1 MPSTPPASEAVA
13 SSSASIPSQPASAL
27 STLASN
33 LDASHSDIPS
43 FLNTLLAPLLPP
55 SLPSQAQAQAQAQ
68 TRTTQLRP
76 DLEPI
81 DKSLNELLT
90 QLSLLSQDTSSAVE
104 QSIHDVSRT
113 VPRLAYDLQFM
124 RESANGLASSL
135 SLVQDRVSRQ
145 TELGATGSIHTT
157 GKSLFGAF
165 KEGRKGLANGSGI
178 DTLSGDEGAPVVEDT
193 AAGNGDLPDG
203 GVRLGDGAKTQR
215 SLEKLSQLD
224 KLKTRLE
231 SARDILREAE
241 SWSTLESELNT
252 LIANSQ
258 YQKAGQRLHEASRSM
273 VVFEKTPAEYED
285 RKRLLISL
293 TNQLELSISKA
304 LKESLEKDDV
314 DECALFYEVFLDMDR
329 LDEFRKYYFNSKSTK
344 ILGKWNKAN
353 IIESISSTANT
364 PILNTVPTL
373 SSTELDVTALDS
385 TTPTK
390 LSRFLPSF
398 YSLVLE
404 VLNEQV
410 ENIPLIF
417 PPESSPAVLS
427 SFVQTTLDAL
437 DPSFSSLLS
446 SVAEYH
452 GSEALPELI
461 RAYKATEE
469 LGVAIQGLIDR
480 MTFNTQGG
488 LLSGTLSTPGSVS
501 GLVTSPSASTTIATS
516 PSAHKPTG
524 PSPSAISMART
535 SSKRMSVSRRFSR
548 APTISSA
555 SDPHDPQ
562 SGSNGSGW
570 ETTLYE
576 PFLDLQSTYATL
588 ERRYLEHLLR
598 VDPALQAG
606 SFSSRGETSSTGK
619 EFSRSLLDSTA
630 LALGKGEEAIMRCLA
645 FTKGYGSLG
654 LISALEAFISTFFSN
669 SQAVLVDR
677 LNAQSQSRGNKST
690 LKERDDLDFDGFP
703 GGGLGSATGAGLGL
717 DNSSQ
722 DWNSFQSSLHILE
735 SCQEISAKLNQYE
748 GRLTDY
754 LKSVSKILKASRG
767 GEGYDQSSMTWGSI
781 LLLQQSTLNSIDLHT
796 LISNPIPPILP
807 ISANQLSDLTK
818 TCQLQIQ
825 SIILQ
830 PLLSQ
835 LESYPALSVWTKPDK
850 IPKKGELVIPTFS
863 LSPTDIISRISE
875 GLLDLLRVFE
885 VWSGQTGLGWSLNT
899 LPYIDSPQ
907 AQLASDSESHTQVD
921 TEPSPETVLSTWISS
936 LSLTFLSHLTSITL
950 PSIRSLTSSGQSQ
963 LSTDLGY
970 LSNAVGALDVH
981 WEELNRWEKALE
993 AVKDEGAWRREMR
1006 DLRGSEGEG
1015 EEGEREREIV
1025 RKIGWMRGWV

>member
-1 MPSTPPASEAVA
+1 MPPTPPAAAEAVVPSS
-13 SSSASIPSQPASAL
+13 SSSAQPASTL
-27 STLASN
+27 STLASS
-33 LDASHSDIPS
+33 LDASHADIPS
-43 FLNTLLAPLLPP
+43 FLNNLLAPLLPP
-55 SLPSQAQAQAQAQ
+55 SLPSSQPTPQSQGGSS
-68 TRTTQLRP
+68 QLKP

-81 DKSLNELLT
+81 DRSLNELLT

-113 VPRLAYDLQFM
+113 VPRLAYDMQFM

-145 TELGATGSIHTT
+145 TELGSANATA
-157 GKSLFGAF
+157 GAGRLPLGGL
-165 KEGRKGLANGSGI
+165 KDGRKGPANGLGTEE
-178 DTLSGDEGAPVVEDT
+178 DGEGVDGRSDPS
-193 AAGNGDLPDG
+193 DG
-203 GVRLGDGAKTQR
+203 GIRLGDGAKTQR

-241 SWSTLESELNT
+241 SWSTLESELGT
-252 LIANSQ
+252 LISNSQ

-273 VVFEKTPAEYED
+273 IVFEKTPAEYED

-293 TNQLELSISKA
+293 TNQLELSVSKA
-304 LKESLEKDDV
+304 LKNSLEKDDV
-314 DECALFYEVFLDMDR
+314 DECAMFYEVFLDMDR
-329 LDEFRKYYFNSKSTK
+329 LDEFRKYYFNSKSAK
-344 ILGKWNKAN
+344 ILDRWNKAN
-353 IIESISSTANT
+353 ILESSPSAANT
-364 PILNTVPTL
+364 PVLNANPTIVP
-373 SSTELDVTALDS
+373 SSTGLDDTTSRPMAPVKFS
-385 TTPTK
+385 T
-390 LSRFLPSF
+390 FLPSF

-404 VLNEQV
+404 VVKEQV

-417 PPESSPAVLS
+417 PPELSPSILS
-427 SFVQTTLDAL
+427 SFVQTTFDAL

-446 SVAEYH
+446 SITEYH

-480 MTFNTQGG
+480 MSFNTQGG
-488 LLSGTLSTPGSVS
+488 LLSGPLSTPGSVS
-501 GLVTSPSASTTIATS
+501 GLVTSPSATTTIATS
-516 PSAHKPTG
+516 PSAQKASG

-548 APTISSA
+548 APTVSSTTGGPY
-555 SDPHDPQ
+555 DPHA
-562 SGSNGSGW
+562 GSDGSGW

-598 VDPALQAG
+598 VDPSLQPG
-606 SFSSRGETSSTGK
+606 SGATLSSSSGK
-619 EFSRSLLDSTA
+619 DLSRSLVEKTTVV
-630 LALGKGEEAIMRCLA
+630 LAKGEEAISRCLA

-654 LISALEAFISTFFSN
+654 LISALEAFISTFFAN
-669 SQAVLVDR
+669 SQTVLHDELR
-677 LNAQSQSRGNKST
+677 AQTQSKGSKNGSR
-690 LKERDDLDFDGFP
+690 ERDDLDFDGFS
-703 GGGLGSATGAGLGL
+703 GGSGGGAGSAMGLGSGL

-722 DWNSFQSSLHILE
+722 DWSSFQSSLHTLE
-735 SCQEISAKLNQYE
+735 SCRDTSTKLDQFE
-748 GRLTDY
+748 RRLNEHLQSVSRI
-754 LKSVSKILKASRG
+754 LKSSP
-767 GEGYDQSSMTWGSI
+767 GEGYDASSMTWGSI

-796 LISNPIPPILP
+796 LISNPIRPILP
-807 ISANQLSDLTK
+807 ISANQLSELTK
-818 TCQLQIQ
+818 SSQFEIQ

-835 LESYPALSVWTKPDK
+835 LESYPVLSVWTKPDK
-850 IPKKGELVIPTFS
+850 VPRKGELVIPTFS
-863 LSPTDIISRISE
+863 LSPTDIISRVSE
-875 GLLDLLRVFE
+875 GLLDLLRIFE
-885 VWSGQTGLGWSLNT
+885 VWSGQTGLGWSLHT
-899 LPYIDSPQ
+899 LPYIDLPQ
-907 AQLASDSESHTQVD
+907 VQFASDAGRTDSTGDQFQPSPS
-921 TEPSPETVLSTWISS
+921 PSPETVLSTWISS
-936 LSLTFLSHLTSITL
+936 LSLTFLSHLTGKTL

-970 LSNAVGALDVH
+970 LSNAVGALDVR

-993 AVKDEGAWRREMR
+993 VVKDEATWRREMR

-1015 EEGEREREIV
+1015 EEGEKEREIV